1 MSYLEIKNL
10 EKRYTKD
17 GPLIV
22 DHMNLN
28 IEKGE
33 FIVFLGPSGC
43 GKTTTIR
50 MISGLEEVSGGDI
63 LIDGESI
70 LNKLP
75 RERGVS
81 MIFQSYAIWPHMT
94 VYDNIAYP
102 LKLKKLPK
110 KEIDERVHKAAQ
122 ATEIEH
128 LLKRYPAQ
136 MSGGQR
142 QRVAVSR
149 AIVVEPK
156 LFLMDEPLSNLDAK
170 LRVTMRTEL
179 KRIHTEQGST
189 SIFVTHD
196 QSEAMSI
203 ADRIII
209 MYKGK
214 IEQVGTPMEVY
225 QDSAT
230 RFVAEFIGTP
240 PANILDAQVAC
251 ENGAVYAYGDGF
263 RYKVPKA
270 LEKAVGAY
278 NGKHIDLGIRP
289 EFMDVSPDKQKTEGY
304 LCDLHID
311 FVEPQGSH
319 AILIANIGHKQVKVH
334 TIDHMNLQPGADVTC
349 NVKNDMVMFFDPQTG
364 DRVRA

>member
-1 MSYLEIKNL
+1 MSYLEIRDL
-10 EKRYTKD
+10 QKRYTKN

-22 DHMNLN
+22 DHINVS

-50 MISGLEEVSGGDI
+50 MISGLEEVTGGDI
-63 LIDGESI
+63 LVDGQSI
-70 LNKLP
+70 IHKLP
-75 RERGVS
+75 RDRGVS

-102 LKLKKLPK
+102 LKLQKVPK
-110 KEIDERVHKAAQ
+110 KEIDERVREAAR
-122 ATEIEH
+122 ATEIEQ

-149 AIVVEPK
+149 AIVVKPK

-203 ADRIII
+203 ADRIMI
-209 MYKGK
+209 MYKGN

-240 PANILDAQVAC
+240 PTNFLDAKIEQEEGFLWA
-251 ENGAVYAYGDGF
+251 AGDGF
-263 RYKVPKA
+263 RYRVPQRLA
-270 LEKAVGAY
+270 SAVEPYAGRE
-278 NGKHIDLGIRP
+278 IDLGIRP
-289 EFMDVSPDKQKTEGY
+289 EFMDVSPDMTRTDAY
-304 LCDLHID
+304 LCDLHVD

-319 AILIANIGHKQVKVH
+319 AILITRIGSKEIKVH
-334 TIDHMNLQPGADVTC
+334 TVEHMNLTPGADVSC
-349 NVKNDMVMFFDPQTG
+349 NIRKDMVMFFDKETG
-364 DRVRA
+364 KRVR